1 MQKRISVE
9 FAMVREIPA
18 EPIVESILRKE
29 MVSSLLQNFN
39 VKVGSVYLSLRC
51 QLLLYK

>member
-18 EPIVESILRKE
+18 EPIAESIQRKE

-39 VKVGSVYLSLRC
+39 VKVGSVYLC
-51 QLLLYK
+51 PHYQLLLHK